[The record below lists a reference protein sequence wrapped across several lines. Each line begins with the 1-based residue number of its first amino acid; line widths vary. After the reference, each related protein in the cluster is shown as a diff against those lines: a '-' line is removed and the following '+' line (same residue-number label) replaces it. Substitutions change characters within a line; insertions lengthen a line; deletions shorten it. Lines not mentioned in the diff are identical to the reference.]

1 MGERAGGARG
11 RDVQGRAGSGA
22 RGLGRARLPRA
33 AASQRAHVSSGK
45 GLRCEA
51 GQGTRNKP
59 AAGDMR
65 ERTQDEAEGSKEA
78 QGNHGI
84 AAGTLARVGCRPHCP
99 REGGLGTP
107 GRAPARGSVTRA
119 RAHTY
124 RMSRFVRVRAGLT
137 EKQRYQLQVTPATVL
152 RTPAVR
158 YVTALLRLPARGGTH
173 VSSRRHCRLR
183 ASRQPRQP
191 STQDL
196 SVTS

>member
-78 QGNHGI
+78 RGNHGI

-107 GRAPARGSVTRA
+107 GHAPARGSVTRA

-158 YVTALLRLPARGGTH
+158 YVTSPAAPGARRDARELSASLP
-173 VSSRRHCRLR
+173 SLR